1 MRRWLI
7 LSLSILSLTVM
18 AWSAGSLSNR
28 RAPGF
33 SLPDLSLQQHDL
45 YKYRGKVV
53 ILNVMKTDC
62 PHCLSFSKNLAR
74 VEDKYERRI
83 KVIDIVTAP
92 LDNQNTVQKY
102 LISNGLSQLVL
113 FDCGQVAASYL
124 KLTPQNP
131 KFNTPHFFVID
142 QEGWIQEDY
151 GYNALNNSI
160 FQGEGLDKIIDKYL
174 E

>member
-1 MRRWLI
+1 MI
-7 LSLSILSLTVM
+7 LFLSILLLAVTG
-18 AWSAGSLSNR
+18 WSAGSLSNR

-62 PHCLSFSKNLAR
+62 PHCVSFSKNLAR
-74 VEDKYERRI
+74 VEDKYEHRI
-83 KVIDIVTAP
+83 KVIDIVIP
-92 LDNQNTVQKY
+92 PDNQSTVQKY
-102 LISNGLSQLVL
+102 LISNGFSQLVL

-124 KLTPQNP
+124 KITPRNP
-131 KFNTPHFFVID
+131 KFDTPHFFVID
-142 QEGWIQEDY
+142 QQGWIQEDY

-160 FQGEGLDKIIDKYL
+160 FQGQGLDKIIDKYL